1 MSGRLIA
8 TLFLPY
14 LIIAILG
21 TIADD
26 TFAASPDTAES
37 MINEMYD
44 VRMASGSQA
53 GTASY
58 TGASTVQKV
67 KGGFN
72 FLTDATG
79 SIFGFTKNLFKVLT
93 LNYSFWSSCQKSTD
107 ANPGYSS
114 TGALLTSGSGSCFID
129 ATGYV
134 SEDAALGYMFVR
146 YALLI
151 MALPAIYVLTF
162 KSAELM
168 ARFVSSLG
176 SAIGG
181 IVGFIPGLR

>member
-8 TLFLPY
+8 PLFLPY

-26 TFAASPDTAES
+26 TFASSQGTAEN

-53 GTASY
+53 GTSSF
-58 TGASTVQKV
+58 TGSSTVNKI

-93 LNYSFWSSCQKSTD
+93 LNYSFWSACEKSTD
-107 ANPGYSS
+107 KLPGYSS
-114 TGALLTSGSGSCFID
+114 TGALLENGTGNCYID
-129 ATGYV
+129 SSGYV
-134 SEDAALGYMFVR
+134 SEDAALGYMFIR

-162 KSAELM
+162 KSAELF
-168 ARFVSSLG
+168 ARFISAVG
-176 SAIGG
+176 SAVGG
-181 IVGFIPGLR
+181 LVGFLPGLR